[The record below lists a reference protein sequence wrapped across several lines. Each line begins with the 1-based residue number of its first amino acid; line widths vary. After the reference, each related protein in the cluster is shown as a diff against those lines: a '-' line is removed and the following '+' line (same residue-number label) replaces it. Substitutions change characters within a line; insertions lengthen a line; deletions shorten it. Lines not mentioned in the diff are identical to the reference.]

1 VVLQTQ
7 KVAIFPNN
15 WVAWVGTSIPAGQTN
30 DAGLLQRDM
39 ESFNASFTQA
49 DAVVCDGIFHS
60 VSGLNPILIS
70 KHVATRSHPLTDQQ
84 VEENKIIEDARHA
97 IEQFFSDVKGRFEV
111 LRKEFRFPAKYYGD
125 IFKNCMALHNLHYFG
140 DYDKSEIEAALFFSF
155 DVIEESVPLE
165 NVGIASN
172 GEDLASRL
180 QRAKERQEVF
190 LRETCQL
197 SEDENIIDASSS
209 TDDDNEVSVQN
220 VIKGPQPNLT
230 HKSQE
235 RKTKRQVQELEHE
248 GESQNITAAKKARHN

>member
-1 VVLQTQ
+1 MVLQTQ

-125 IFKNCMALHNLHYFG
+125 IFKNSLM
-140 DYDKSEIEAALFFSF
+140 
-155 DVIEESVPLE
+155 
-165 NVGIASN
+165 
-172 GEDLASRL
+172 
-180 QRAKERQEVF
+180 
-190 LRETCQL
+190 
-197 SEDENIIDASSS
+197 
-209 TDDDNEVSVQN
+209 
-220 VIKGPQPNLT
+220 
-230 HKSQE
+230 
-235 RKTKRQVQELEHE
+235 
-248 GESQNITAAKKARHN
+248 